1 MENGQFTNDFPIKTS
16 IVQWIFQPATF
27 EKTGGYPVWT
37 YRTPREWWFPF
48 ATFLRAF
55 GTWSWWMYSAA
66 QQTLRRWNMTAPNA
80 WSEPW
85 ISYNGIYKK
94 LVSSII
100 GIKKIGMYF
109 LAKIRPFTS
118 KDWRTQLPIQG
129 LPSIIQCPVPSIGH
143 LQTVINSKV
152 SDVHRQMHVYIY
164 IILIYHQTWK
174 LWLWFWPHV
183 HPNWW
188 AGDKNIT

>member
-109 LAKIRPFTS
+109 FGKDPPIHFKRLAYSTTHPRVTQYYSMSRAIHRAFT
-118 KDWRTQLPIQG
+118 
-129 LPSIIQCPVPSIGH
+129 
-143 LQTVINSKV
+143 NSYK
-152 SDVHRQMHVYIY
+152 
-164 IILIYHQTWK
+164 
-174 LWLWFWPHV
+174 F
-183 HPNWW
+183 
-188 AGDKNIT
+188 